1 MKQLKQLISDVSF
14 LLLLALVLIAG
25 VMGIADFTIPDSL
38 SVLRGEDP
46 SVSGLVSF
54 SKEQEVTLG
63 EHATRANAT
72 ARLFGI
78 LPLKEVEITT
88 FDTLALCPGGD
99 VFGIRVF
106 LGGAMVTSLT
116 KVTDADGNERC
127 PAREA
132 GLTPGD
138 LITAV
143 DGKAIRDAASLSS
156 SIAASQGHALTL
168 TVLRGERTLTLRL
181 TPRYSASA
189 GAYRAGILVK
199 DQAAGI
205 GTMTFIDP
213 RTGAF
218 GGLGHGIYDTESAA
232 ILPVE
237 RGVVSDVR
245 LSGVI
250 AGAPGDPG
258 ELRGQLGEKRRGTLL
273 SNTECGVFGVLGDTA
288 GLHEAIPIGLASS
301 VHVGRAEILCTLK
314 DGECR
319 PYDIEITELR
329 DRRTTTKCFTIRVTD
344 PDLIEVTGGIVQGM
358 SGSPIIQDGRL
369 IGAVTHVM
377 INDPTCGYGIF
388 IENMLAAAE
397 DSVQKAA

>member
-1 MKQLKQLISDVSF
+1 MKSSKKFISGISF
-14 LLLLALVLIAG
+14 LLLLALILTAG

-38 SVLRGEDP
+38 SVFRGEEP
-46 SVSGLVSF
+46 SVSRLVSF
-54 SKEQEVTLG
+54 SIDEEVPLG
-63 EHATRANAT
+63 QHATRANAT

-78 LPLKEVEITT
+78 FPLKDVEVTT
-88 FDTLALCPGGD
+88 FEELMLCPGGD

-106 LGGAMVTSLT
+106 LGGAMVTSVT
-116 KVTDADGNERC
+116 KVTDASGNEHC

-132 GLTPGD
+132 GLAPGD
-138 LITAV
+138 LITAI
-143 DGKAIRDAASLSS
+143 DGKEIRDAVSLSS
-156 SIAASQGHALTL
+156 SIAASGGRALTL
-168 TVLRGERTLTLRL
+168 TVLRGERTLSLRL
-181 TPRYSASA
+181 SPCYSASA

-213 RTGAF
+213 QTGAF

-250 AGAPGDPG
+250 AGTPGDPG
-258 ELRGQLGEKRRGTLL
+258 ELRGQLGENRRGSLL
-273 SNTECGVFGVLGDTA
+273 SNTECGVFGVLGSTE
-288 GLHEAIPIGLASS
+288 GLHKAIPIGLASS
-301 VHVGRAEILCTLK
+301 VHVGRAEILCTLA

-319 PYDIEITELR
+319 SYDIEITELR
-329 DRRTTTKCFTIRVTD
+329 DRRATTKCFTIRVTD
-344 PDLIEVTGGIVQGM
+344 EDLLARTGGIVQGM

-377 INDPTCGYGIF
+377 INDPTAGYGIF
-388 IENMLAAAE
+388 IENMLSAAE
-397 DSVQKAA
+397 RGKKAA